1 MFPNCSPVSEP
12 VKQPQASDPPYV
24 QGLNEPQ
31 REAVLT
37 SEGPVLFAQLRH
49 GFNGETIR
57 VMKFRSMYVDK
68 ITDTPE
74 KVQQACRN
82 DPRIT

>member
-1 MFPNCSPVSEP
+1 MKIAIA
-12 VKQPQASDPPYV
+12 VK
-24 QGLNEPQ
+24 
-31 REAVLT
+31 LT